1 MRILSSVMFVVAVPM
16 AVLAVMRWD
25 TSSALIQSAC
35 AAIQLTFLLS
45 VK

>member
-1 MRILSSVMFVVAVPM
+1 MRIFSSGRFVVAVPM
-16 AVLAVMRWD
+16 AVLAVMRGD

-45 VK
+45 AK